1 MAQIDSVKTRLAART
16 RQSGIF
22 INTASAISAEL
33 AAGCGFD
40 VVLLDHEHSAGDF
53 ITANACINAVKGT
66 PAEIWMRIPSHDAAY
81 IKRSLDCGAI
91 GIMCPMVNSA
101 DDARWLVGACRYPPH
116 GTRGVAPLLAHCTAY
131 GLNKDAYL
139 AELDQRLVVMPQIET
154 REGAGN
160 VAAIAGVAGI
170 DVVFIGPAD
179 LAASLGH
186 FGDINHPEVV
196 DTILRVEEIVKKSGK
211 ALGTLAMAGN
221 HSPEAL
227 VKRGYDL
234 IFTGSDIGVLRAG
247 MQQQVAGLRQLS
259 K

>member
-1 MAQIDSVKTRLAART
+1 M
-16 RQSGIF
+16 
-22 INTASAISAEL
+22 
-33 AAGCGFD
+33 
-40 VVLLDHEHSAGDF
+40 
-53 ITANACINAVKGT
+53 
-66 PAEIWMRIPSHDAAY
+66 
-81 IKRSLDCGAI
+81 
-91 GIMCPMVNSA
+91 
-101 DDARWLVGACRYPPH
+101 
-116 GTRGVAPLLAHCTAY
+116 APLLAHRTAY
-131 GLNKDAYL
+131 GLNKDAYP
-139 AELDQRLVVMPQIET
+139 AELYQRLVVMPQIET
-154 REGAGN
+154 REGADN
-160 VAAIAGVAGI
+160 VAAIADVAGI
-170 DVVFIGPAD
+170 DVVFVGPAD